1 MPTDWAASLM
11 MRSALSSPSNS
22 STLTPEEQILPLKDP
37 MILVPLTTTDF
48 VPPVSCLMR
57 SLKYRC
63 RLSCV
68 FRMNDPRNLEGG
80 LPTSSASIHLSVGSS
95 LTK

>member
-11 MRSALSSPSNS
+11 MRRALSSPSNS
-22 STLTPEEQILPLKDP
+22 STLTPDAQILPLNEP
-37 MILVPLTTTDF
+37 IILVPLKITDF
-48 VPPVSCLMR
+48 VLPVSLLIM
-57 SLKYRC
+57 SLRYRW

-68 FRMNDPRNLEGG
+68 FRMNDPRNLDGG
-80 LPTSSASIHLSVGSS
+80 LPTSSASIHLRVGSS